1 MPRGVYQRKPKT
13 DRLQSSIDKM
23 LNVQQTPVIVE
34 TDDEIDAKL
43 TERFEILAEMTDA
56 AIAGEVRALVVSGPA
71 GLGKSFT
78 VENKLETWDPSA
90 INHTIIKGYVRAPGL
105 FKLLYAHRSPGQV
118 LVFDD
123 ADAIFADDTSLNLL
137 KAACDTTERRV
148 ISYITEGSLIDEETA
163 ERLPKSFHFE
173 GTIVFITNI
182 DFEAQIERGH
192 KFAPHMQ
199 AMVSRA
205 HYIDL
210 AMKTSRD
217 YLIRIRQVI
226 KLGLLD
232 NIGLDSAG
240 QSDVIDFIETNYKSL
255 RELSLRMALKIGA
268 IRRRGDANW
277 KRRARVT
284 CCKNI

>member
-1 MPRGVYQRKPKT
+1 MPRGVYQRKPKS
-13 DRLQSSIDKM
+13 DRMQSTIDKM

-43 TERFEILAEMTDA
+43 TERFEILGEMTDA

-232 NIGLDSAG
+232 NIGLDADG